1 MSFAMLQEV
10 LEFLR
15 LSHTEECDGEL
26 LTPFCDPYEF
36 YMALSVVVG
45 TICIAGMMAGLTM
58 GLLSLDKL
66 NLQILQL
73 EGSDVE
79 KERASRVLPLIQRH
93 HRLLVTL
100 LLFNAAANEALPVF
114 LARLVPETQAIV
126 ISVTSVLL
134 FGEILPSAVF
144 TGKSQLAI
152 AAGFVPFVELLMA
165 LAFPLAYPI
174 SKMLDWCVG
183 EDHDVTRY
191 KRKELK
197 ALVALQKE
205 ARPLPS
211 RGSMLSFSP
220 SKNAMKARRSA
231 AIYSAVADPGMNQDS
246 DPDEGHQPHATHLHT
261 DEVTIIHGA
270 LDLTAKTVRDVMVPW
285 SEVFMLDE
293 DCRLTKDCLA
303 HILSSGHSRIP
314 VYRHH
319 RVNVVGT
326 SYVARCQGRTT
337 RFVHASTRSC
347 VCANNSGPAS
357 MHQPDAIVGL
367 LLVKRLIVLD
377 PSDARPIRELMLKK
391 PIVVSPDFSCY
402 AVLNEFQK
410 GRSHMA
416 LITPQVG
423 YVQHCW
429 VTGVQLDGSDVDF
442 VGIVTI
448 EDVVE
453 ELIQEEIQDETDRY
467 RVDANA
473 RRFAAQTR
481 GLRKCA
487 TRLSAWASRA
497 RRRVQL
503 RRAKSVKR
511 MSITPRVPM
520 LKRHSVD
527 HVVAGGEIHSVSV
540 PSPTWAITI
549 PTEASPL
556 LSRKPPK

>member
-1 MSFAMLQEV
+1 MLQEV

-231 AIYSAVADPGMNQDS
+231 AIYSAVADPGMNHDS

-319 RVNVVGT
+319 RVNV
-326 SYVARCQGRTT
+326 
-337 RFVHASTRSC
+337 
-347 VCANNSGPAS
+347 
-357 MHQPDAIVGL
+357 VGL

-527 HVVAGGEIHSVSV
+527 HVVAGGEVHSVSV

>member
-1 MSFAMLQEV
+1 MPTLIRSGMLQEV

-26 LTPFCDPYEF
+26 LSPFCDPYEF
-36 YMALSVVVG
+36 YMSLGIVVA
-45 TICIAGMMAGLTM
+45 TICVAGMMAGLTM

-73 EGSDVE
+73 EGTDVE

-126 ISVTSVLL
+126 ISVTSVLM

-152 AAGFVPFVELLMA
+152 AAGFIPFVELIMI
-165 LAFPLAYPI
+165 LAFPIAFPI

-205 ARPLPS
+205 AHPLPC
-211 RGSMLSFSP
+211 RGSMLSYSP
-220 SKNAMKARRSA
+220 SKNAMRARRSA
-231 AIYSAVADPGMNQDS
+231 GFYSAVAEHLL
-246 DPDEGHQPHATHLHT
+246 DEVDHGLLPHATHLHT
-261 DEVTIIHGA
+261 DEITIIHGA
-270 LDLTAKTVRDVMVPW
+270 LDLTTKTVCDVMVPW

-293 DCRLTKDCLA
+293 DSRLTKDCLA

-314 VYRHH
+314 VYRKH
-319 RVNVVGT
+319 R
-326 SYVARCQGRTT
+326 
-337 RFVHASTRSC
+337 
-347 VCANNSGPAS
+347 
-357 MHQPDAIVGL
+357 L

-377 PSDARPIRELMLKK
+377 PSDARPLRELMLKK

-429 VTGVQLDGSDVDF
+429 VTGEPLEPDDVEF
-442 VGIVTI
+442 VGIITI

-453 ELIQEEIQDETDRY
+453 ELIQEEIQDETDRA
-467 RVDANA
+467 DANV
-473 RRFAAQTR
+473 RRFEAQAR
-481 GLRKCA
+481 GLHKCDA
-487 TRLSAWASRA
+487 RLRAWATRA
-497 RRRVQL
+497 RRRVQI

-511 MSITPRVPM
+511 LSITPRNSKV
-520 LKRHSVD
+520 KRHSVD
-527 HVVAGGEIHSVSV
+527 HATVHDVSA
-540 PSPTWAITI
+540 PSPTSWAISI
-549 PTEASPL
+549 PSESSPL
-556 LSRKPPK
+556 LSRST